1 MDKNQRLLILV
12 GKIQCGSKKQSEL
25 LVELKQPS
33 YSHFPFVY
41 YSQILENAD
50 KGIAGQ
56 MEITPSE

>member
-1 MDKNQRLLILV
+1 KPAPADFGWKDTVWIE
-12 GKIQCGSKKQSEL
+12 KQSEL